1 MELRMNFE
9 YEQVWQLV
17 HQLPL
22 PEKQRLTAQL
32 ETELRDEMA
41 QRRQHR
47 PADEQTE
54 FEELL
59 LHGPVMSDEQ
69 FEQYEEVR
77 RNFTKWIEP
86 AFV

>member
-9 YEQVWQLV
+9 YEQIWQLV
-17 HQLPL
+17 RQLPL
-22 PEKQRLTAQL
+22 RDKQRLTAQL

-41 QRRQHR
+41 QHGQQRQT
-47 PADEQTE
+47 DEQME

-59 LHGPVMSDEQ
+59 RHGPVMSDEQ
-69 FEQYEEVR
+69 FEQYEEFR